1 VSVWGRNPGD
11 DESRPTVNVSS
22 AWLDNFPCRSVGAI
36 HESPLLQKDRSLR
49 VGERRR
55 TLLSKIIGRF
65 KMVSAKNINL
75 VRATSG
81 LAVWQRN
88 YYEHVIRNEASLNR
102 IRQYIVDNPA
112 QWEFDEENPGGSV
125 HI

>member
-1 VSVWGRNPGD
+1 MNR
-11 DESRPTVNVSS
+11 
-22 AWLDNFPCRSVGAI
+22 
-36 HESPLLQKDRSLR
+36 PLLQKDRSLR

-55 TLLSKIIGRF
+55 MLLSKMIGRF

-75 VRATSG
+75 VRKTSG

>member
-1 VSVWGRNPGD
+1 M
-11 DESRPTVNVSS
+11 
-22 AWLDNFPCRSVGAI
+22 
-36 HESPLLQKDRSLR
+36 
-49 VGERRR
+49 
-55 TLLSKIIGRF
+55 LLSKMIGRF

-88 YYEHVIRNEASLNR
+88 YHEHIIRNEASLNR

-112 QWEFDEENPGGSV
+112 QWEFDEENPGGGV